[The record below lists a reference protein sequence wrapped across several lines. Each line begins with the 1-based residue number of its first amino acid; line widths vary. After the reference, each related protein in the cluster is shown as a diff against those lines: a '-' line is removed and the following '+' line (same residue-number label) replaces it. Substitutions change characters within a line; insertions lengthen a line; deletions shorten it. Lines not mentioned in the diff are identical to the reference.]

1 MNTVSTQVMKAKDNI
16 LDSLQEEVASKDEEE
31 LSRLLHED
39 PDVTRRRAQCL
50 QRLKL
55 LNKASEEISATRF

>member
-1 MNTVSTQVMKAKDNI
+1 MKAKDNI
-16 LDSLQEEVASKDEEE
+16 LESLQEDVASRDEEE

-39 PDVTRRRAQCL
+39 PDVTRRRAQCV

-55 LNKASEEISATRF
+55 LNKAANEIAATRF

>member
-1 MNTVSTQVMKAKDNI
+1 MKAKDNI
-16 LDSLQEEVASKDEEE
+16 LESLQEEVASKDEEE

-39 PDVTRRRAQCL
+39 PNVTRRRAQCQ

-55 LNKASEEISATRF
+55 LNKAAHEIATTRF